1 MARLRYTIEFA
12 MVTFLLTSNPP
23 QMRNVICERPLT
35 SFKGEIKPNF
45 AGNVLGFKSKNDK
58 NVISDKSEVLPTFGV
73 TTSSPIILEKNQKFN
88 DDFMSDNSKVLPA
101 FGMTTSISPKIL
113 DSNQLVKK
121 RLDLKTPILTTTPS
135 TTTTTSK

>member
-1 MARLRYTIEFA
+1 MLLLIITSVNRYGYSNCQF
-12 MVTFLLTSNPP
+12 FLN
-23 QMRNVICERPLT
+23 RY
-35 SFKGEIKPNF
+35 KGEIKPKF
-45 AGNVLGFKSKNDK
+45 VGNVLGFKSENDK

-88 DDFMSDNSKVLPA
+88 DDFMSDNSKILPA

-121 RLDLKTPILTTTPS
+121 RLDLKTPISTTTPS
-135 TTTTTSK
+135 TTTSK

>member
-1 MARLRYTIEFA
+1 
-12 MVTFLLTSNPP
+12 
-23 QMRNVICERPLT
+23 
-35 SFKGEIKPNF
+35 
-45 AGNVLGFKSKNDK
+45 
-58 NVISDKSEVLPTFGV
+58 
-73 TTSSPIILEKNQKFN
+73 
-88 DDFMSDNSKVLPA
+88 MSDNSKILPA